1 METKKEKNSLL
12 SGLTVLIIYISGL
25 IFVGCFH
32 EPWFDESQAWLI
44 ARCVSFKEL
53 FTYVPHYEGHPP
65 LWHLI
70 LSVFAKNGAPFDL
83 TIKAIN
89 ITFSAGNGSSHIPFA
104 VPESGKI
111 YTAFYL
117 LLFLS
122 LRSILPTIFD
132 DDACVHACCDNL

>member
-1 METKKEKNSLL
+1 MENKKEKNSLL

-44 ARCVSFKEL
+44 ARCASFKEL

-89 ITFSAGNGSSHIPFA
+89 ITFSAAAMALLIFRFMRFNLMYFISLISIIIMS
-104 VPESGKI
+104 V
-111 YTAFYL
+111 YTYARIFSANI
-117 LLFLS
+117 LS
-122 LRSILPTIFD
+122 L
-132 DDACVHACCDNL
+132 NG